1 MEDDMNS
8 LDDLRETG
16 LTTPGVQHRMSTLRS
31 TYLIRLLVSS
41 IMPGIVRS
49 AVMKNSGGVSGKL
62 ARNTLSVKKSYS

>member
-49 AVMKNSGGVSGKL
+49 AVMKN
-62 ARNTLSVKKSYS
+62 